1 MIAVTAIY
9 HQICLTNINLQHQYQ
24 GFIDTPQIDLSSE
37 ILGVSNFDFKPA
49 NLELPEDFEMP
60 QSIRLGQR
68 MEFFMQMYLIAR
80 DYKVLAQ
87 NLQVIANKLTLGEL
101 DFIIENQ
108 TGERIHLEMVYKFYL
123 YRPELEGN
131 WIERL
136 IGPNAKDALTEKVK
150 KLSTHQFPML
160 QHPETEKMLHAID
173 ILPTSLKQ
181 QFSFKAQ
188 VYIPLGLKLQHLKIP
203 HRLIAG
209 YYYTLDQLLQLKD
222 EETTFY
228 IPSKNDWV
236 GAPTSVQRLSFDHFF
251 DSAKIRLTQC
261 RSFKFWIF
269 KPDGVLSA
277 FATWW

>member
-1 MIAVTAIY
+1 
-9 HQICLTNINLQHQYQ
+9 
-24 GFIDTPQIDLSSE
+24 
-37 ILGVSNFDFKPA
+37 
-49 NLELPEDFEMP
+49 
-60 QSIRLGQR
+60 
-68 MEFFMQMYLIAR
+68 MQMYLITR
-80 DYKVLAQ
+80 GYKVLAQ
-87 NLQVIANKLTLGEL
+87 NLQVIANKSTLGEL

-131 WIERL
+131 WIKRL
-136 IGPNAKDALTEKVK
+136 IGQNAKDALTAKIK

-160 QHPETEKMLHAID
+160 RHPETEKMLHAID

-181 QFSFKAQ
+181 QLSFKAQ

-203 HRLIAG
+203 HHLIAG

-228 IPSKNDWV
+228 IPSKNYWV
-236 GAPTSVQRLSFDHFF
+236 CAPTSVQRLSFNHFF
-251 DSAKIRLTQC
+251 DSAKIRLTQS

-269 KPDGVLSA
+269 KPSGVLSA